1 MNIAV
6 PDLIS
11 NSYFPAVAAVELG
24 YFREEGLDMTLE
36 HIFPVDKACKAMR
49 SGEIDF
55 VAGSA
60 HSTLAAFPEWRGAKL
75 LASLAQG
82 MYWLLVVRS
91 DLPGEPGDINIV
103 KGLKIG
109 AAPMVDLGLRRL
121 LTEAGIDIE
130 ADDVRIAPVPG
141 SIRPGV
147 SFGLAAAQA
156 LKENTIDG
164 FWANGMGAETAVRQG
179 VGKVVLD
186 VRRGDGPALAFH
198 YTMPALIT
206 TDRLI
211 ESEPETAEAAVRAI
225 VKTQKALK
233 ADVTLATEVGR
244 KLYPGEDAAM
254 IADVVERDLPFYEAT
269 ISEAFVT
276 GMNQF
281 ARDMNLLHGSAAYED
296 VVATQFRHLWNA
308 Y

>member
-1 MNIAV
+1 
-6 PDLIS
+6 
-11 NSYFPAVAAVELG
+11 
-24 YFREEGLDMTLE
+24 
-36 HIFPVDKACKAMR
+36 
-49 SGEIDF
+49 
-55 VAGSA
+55 
-60 HSTLAAFPEWRGAKL
+60 
-75 LASLAQG
+75 

-91 DLPGEPGDINIV
+91 DLQGEPGDINIV

-109 AAPMVDLGLRRL
+109 AAPMVDVGLRRL
-121 LTEAGIDIE
+121 LTGAGIDIE
-130 ADDVRIAPVPG
+130 ADDIRIAPVPG

-147 SFGLAAAQA
+147 SFGLTATQA
-156 LKENTIDG
+156 LKENMIDG

-211 ESEPETAEAAVRAI
+211 ESEPETAEAAVRAN
-225 VKTQKALK
+225 VKTQRALK

-244 KLYPGEDAAM
+244 KLFPGEDEVM

-276 GMNQF
+276 GINQF
-281 ARDMNLLHGSAAYED
+281 ARDMNLLHRPAAYED
-296 VVATQFRHLWNA
+296 VVAIQFRHLWNA
-308 Y
+308 